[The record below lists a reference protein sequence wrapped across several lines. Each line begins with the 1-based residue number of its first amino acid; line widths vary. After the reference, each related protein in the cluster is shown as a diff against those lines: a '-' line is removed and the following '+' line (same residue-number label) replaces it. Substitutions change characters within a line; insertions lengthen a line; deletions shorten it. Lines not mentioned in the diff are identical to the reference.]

1 MILLAIDTS
10 GQEGGV
16 LLARSDL
23 AVPPPSNNRDTAEIL
38 GTATLQPREFSR
50 ELLAGVEDVLRMGQV
65 RLADLDCIAVVAGPG
80 SFTGLRVGLSA
91 VKALAEAMGTPVVG
105 LSTLAILAS
114 KAARASDDEAG
125 SVVHAVMDAGRGE
138 IYHGLYRDAG
148 TTCVHESLDTLP
160 ALMESMRAAPGRL
173 AVLNFSS
180 ADVLAGL
187 HPKLFEN
194 LRVED
199 VVPLALAGWQRHQF
213 ADVAVLDANY
223 LRSIQP
229 AIRGVMESA
238 VKPAE

>member
-10 GQEGGV
+10 GQKGGV
-16 LLARSDL
+16 LLARSAL
-23 AVPPPSNNRDTAEIL
+23 AVQSSSIHRDTAEIL

-50 ELLAGVEDVLRMGQV
+50 ELLAGVEDVLRMGQI

-91 VKALAEAMGTPVVG
+91 VKALAEAMGTPVVA

-138 IYHGLYRDAG
+138 FYHGMYRDAG
-148 TTCVHESLDTLP
+148 TTCVHESVNTLS

-187 HPKLFEN
+187 QPELVEN

-199 VVPLALAGWQRHQF
+199 VVPLALAAWQRHQF

-229 AIRGVMESA
+229 AIRGVMG
-238 VKPAE
+238 